1 MSKNQTD
8 DLINSLFAVGKMIK
22 EKFKQ
27 EGVKGITL
35 GQIKTLN
42 FIEGKNNPTMKE
54 LSDELGITPP
64 SVTALIDPFV
74 LHGLVKRVYGQDDR
88 RVVRLALTAKGKSH
102 LAEHYKDMEQKMEK
116 LLANLNQQQIN
127 NLKEILETLLKN
139 TKS

>member
-74 LHGLVKRVYGQDDR
+74 LHGLVKRV
-88 RVVRLALTAKGKSH
+88 
-102 LAEHYKDMEQKMEK
+102 
-116 LLANLNQQQIN
+116 
-127 NLKEILETLLKN
+127 
-139 TKS
+139 